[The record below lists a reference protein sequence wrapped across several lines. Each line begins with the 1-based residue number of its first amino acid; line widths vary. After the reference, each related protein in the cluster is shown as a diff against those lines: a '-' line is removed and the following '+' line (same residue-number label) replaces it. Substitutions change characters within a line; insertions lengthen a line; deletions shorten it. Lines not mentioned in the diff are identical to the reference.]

1 MKRMVS
7 VLVLLAVVGV
17 GRADD
22 ETVINELEK
31 AGARFLKVGSGGG
44 ILGGGANRDSR
55 PNCAFF
61 DNVRGTD
68 GLLDRLA
75 DLSNAEKMTVG
86 LKGSDVTDAGL
97 ATLGCRLEAIDTLGL
112 SGTAVTDEGLKNLV
126 GLRVQ
131 SLYLNGCAGVTDA
144 GVAHIAKMKGLR
156 SISLSGTR
164 VTDAGLKQL
173 AALSDLQ
180 DVRLDGTTVTDASVK
195 RLTRLRGLMILSL
208 NGTKVTAAGL
218 REVAALTKLTSLELD
233 DTAVSDATLRRL
245 EGLDMLFFLS
255 LARCPNITDEGLAR
269 LQKALPNC
277 TIRR

>member
-1 MKRMVS
+1 MRKLAS

-31 AGARFLKVGSGGG
+31 AGVHFLKVSYCCG
-44 ILGGGANRDSR
+44 ILGSRADRDSR

-86 LKGSDVTDAGL
+86 LKGSDLTDAGL
-97 ATLGCRLEAIDTLGL
+97 ATLGCRLKAVDTLGL
-112 SGTAVTDEGLKNLV
+112 SGTAVTDGGLKNLV
-126 GLRVQ
+126 GLRVR
-131 SLYLNGCAGVTDA
+131 SLYLHDCAGVTDA
-144 GVAHIAKMKGLR
+144 GVAHIAKVKGLR
-156 SISLSGTR
+156 SISLSGPQ
-164 VTDAGLKQL
+164 VTDAGLEGL
-173 AALSDLQ
+173 AALSDLAEIS
-180 DVRLDGTTVTDASVK
+180 LSGTAVTDAGVK
-195 RLTRLRGLMILSL
+195 RLTRLRDLMTLSL
-208 NGTKVTAAGL
+208 KGTKVTDAGL
-218 REVAALTKLTSLELD
+218 REVGALTKLMSLGLD
-233 DTAVSDATLRRL
+233 DTAVSDATLRQL

-255 LARCPNITDEGLAR
+255 LVRCPNVTDEGIAR

-277 TIRR
+277 KIIR